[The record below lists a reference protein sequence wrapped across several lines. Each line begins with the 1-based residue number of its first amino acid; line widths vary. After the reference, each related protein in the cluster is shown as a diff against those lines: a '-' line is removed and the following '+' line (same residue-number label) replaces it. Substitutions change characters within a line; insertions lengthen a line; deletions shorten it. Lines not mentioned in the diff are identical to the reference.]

1 MFLQAFSTVT
11 FTAKQMD
18 KASSLKTAESAAYAV
33 EELKSK
39 RDANVKHFKM
49 SDGTFAAATYDMPVH
64 YYDGEEWQDINNYL
78 IDGTDSDENIAVYE
92 NTDNPIKIK
101 FAKKSNSKNI
111 LKLQQNNY
119 KISFAL
125 LGKVNKH
132 AEAQKFNPADDG
144 NITTLE
150 KTESKITYENIFENV
165 DIEYVLSG
173 TKLKENIVIQKE
185 LTDYTFKYEIKT
197 NGLTMSLINNQII
210 FKDDNETVFYIPAP
224 YMYDAEGEFSDAVTY
239 SLENENGNKYILT
252 ITADNNWIDSDNR
265 KFPVTIDPTVQ
276 MPESG
281 IDTYYFA
288 TERNNTITHFG
299 QNVTHV
305 NNALRYSNLSTGTS
319 NTTSLYMKINLP
331 YLNEFL
337 SRPDDTL
344 NSVSYTGVTVEFSRN
359 TSKLYRKD

>member
-1 MFLQAFSTVT
+1 
-11 FTAKQMD
+11 
-18 KASSLKTAESAAYAV
+18 
-33 EELKSK
+33 
-39 RDANVKHFKM
+39 
-49 SDGTFAAATYDMPVH
+49 
-64 YYDGEEWQDINNYL
+64 
-78 IDGTDSDENIAVYE
+78 
-92 NTDNPIKIK
+92 
-101 FAKKSNSKNI
+101 
-111 LKLQQNNY
+111 
-119 KISFAL
+119 
-125 LGKVNKH
+125 
-132 AEAQKFNPADDG
+132 
-144 NITTLE
+144 
-150 KTESKITYENIFENV
+150 
-165 DIEYVLSG
+165 
-173 TKLKENIVIQKE
+173 
-185 LTDYTFKYEIKT
+185 
-197 NGLTMSLINNQII
+197 MSLINNKII

-359 TSKLYRKD
+359 TSKFYRKD